1 MKKDFNSWN
10 ELKKKIND
18 SIPLVNFKERD
29 VWFMNMGA
37 NVRYEQ
43 DGKGK
48 DFLRPVLVVKKF
60 NKEMFWGVPCT
71 SKDKGGKYYFY
82 LGVIRGRKNTA
93 ILSQMRLFSS
103 SRMVY
108 KLGSVSENVFTRLID
123 SLTEFLEEAKLK
135 ALEKLTPPPREVGGR
150 P

>member
-10 ELKKKIND
+10 ELKKKINNI
-18 SIPLVNFKERD
+18 IPRVNFKERD

-71 SKDKGGKYYFY
+71 SKKKEGKYYLY
-82 LGVIRGRKNTA
+82 IGNIGGVGNTV

-103 SRMVY
+103 SRMAFR
-108 KLGSVSENVFTRLID
+108 LGV
-123 SLTEFLEEAKLK
+123 APKLK
-135 ALEKLTPPPREVGGR
+135 FKKVLVNIKTFLDEVEQNLTPLPDKTEGR